1 MFMYNKTILCLT
13 GCDKAWNR
21 RCKWARKINF
31 KQVLCCVQEPGLG
44 LSTKKEQADLL
55 QEVQCFLT
63 VYTVLYTVVFIQCVY
78 AVLLAVA

>member
-1 MFMYNKTILCLT
+1 M
-13 GCDKAWNR
+13 
-21 RCKWARKINF
+21 
-31 KQVLCCVQEPGLG
+31 LCCVQEPGLG

-78 AVLLAVA
+78 AVIHTVRTIHTILTACSAVGSECK